1 MFGGGSAMTI
11 DVRELP
17 QKIEEAFAQSQA
29 GVEVVIV
36 DGGVPKAKLVPVA
49 EETPPNRRVA
59 GAHQGMIEMA
69 PNFDEPMDDEFW
81 GGRL

>member
-1 MFGGGSAMTI
+1 MTI

-29 GVEVVIV
+29 GVEIVIT
-36 DGGVPKAKLVPVA
+36 DGGVPKARLVAVEQA
-49 EETPPNRRVA
+49 EAPKRRVA
-59 GAHQGMIEMA
+59 GAHEGMIEMA